1 MIGYHTKSCSNVN
14 WSVGNIDGK
23 IYTKMRA
30 CGGKKKMVLSSYRIP
45 PHGQRGRSV
54 AQGIFDVQLTN
65 FIASKTISQK

>member
-1 MIGYHTKSCSNVN
+1 
-14 WSVGNIDGK
+14 
-23 IYTKMRA
+23 MRWQ
-30 CGGKKKMVLSSYRIP
+30 KKMVLSSYRIP